1 LDQSKPDYVIRFY
14 TPGDEDKIVKLLT
27 DVFGRWP
34 GFDIECSA
42 VDHWKWKFL
51 DNPANKDTYPHTVAE
66 IDGEIVGADHAM
78 LFHTKIGE
86 GKHLSE
92 KGVDAAI
99 KANHRGK
106 GIYSKTDI
114 LKHEILR
121 QTGYEF
127 NYYLSQNPIFTTKTR
142 RDSHHESFFP
152 HPLKSLIKID
162 DVSKHFKNT
171 KETDP
176 LKKTLLEIGIY
187 GSKTLNKITN
197 SLTEISQ
204 PKNTIFK
211 EITRFD
217 DRINT
222 FYDKV
227 KPHYNFIVER
237 TKDHVNW
244 RYCDKRGGDYKVWIA
259 EKGDEVVGYL
269 VLRINRI
276 DKDYPLGYIMD
287 LLALNNRGDVAEYLV
302 KFAVDYFDEMRVNV
316 VHAQIIGGHPY
327 ERILGKYG
335 LLDSRTKHNLLYRVI
350 NEHALGGDLER
361 FVKSPPAMLHYTH
374 GEGDSI

>member
-327 ERILGKYG
+327 
-335 LLDSRTKHNLLYRVI
+335 
-350 NEHALGGDLER
+350 
-361 FVKSPPAMLHYTH
+361 
-374 GEGDSI
+374 